1 MSINRFFI
9 IGLKKSR
16 IEKRNLII
24 KFLSLFFIL
33 TFLFSFLFIN
43 EKFNQN
49 NYSINGN
56 LTNTNDIFK
65 KDETLETAGGDIPL
79 VQDPFTINF
88 SNIRDYFNTKFK
100 TNLPFRDNDSNIIS
114 TYFRDEFSK
123 DVYSG
128 DNLFLYKSLEKKYID
143 EFDTLKA
150 YIDLSL
156 TPLWFDGNST
166 HYGFVRTIDGT
177 TGDIENDDRYLID
190 NLMPIFLMLENIDIN
205 NINTINYLG
214 ETPKSIVE
222 KTFTLTNSSQFRDTA
237 NGGFFQFNSSSGK
250 KDTKSNFYSILSNL
264 LIHDFKNELAASVAK
279 GAYDSAHDTIATVID
294 NLWDNTYKG
303 FYNRSDSDWTSGFD
317 DRRKCLDTNALGIIA
332 LVDFWIENES
342 MDGNSLY
349 LKNATSLYKKI
360 STPVGAS
367 GGLWDPIN
375 EAYQFAKNEFWNNID
390 AINNRI
396 DLEANSLMMQAC
408 LKLFEATG
416 NITYYNRAIDLYN
429 TFENKFYDSS
439 VNAYRTSIGPINNNK
454 NFSSNLMLTDAYLK
468 AVELYYST
476 ILDAT
481 FNTSSQVP
489 DFIIDQDV
497 LNLTCDY
504 AFEKTISHSNPLI
517 PFSGTNT
524 TRYNN
529 ITGASITYIFYYP
542 NNTIIDIIPD
552 TIDDNTT
559 TLLYPITE
567 SLPIDNG
574 YSITIYANT
583 TYFGTAVI
591 NKTFNIISGLESH
604 PIQGLDDVDL
614 YQGRTVNITLPV
626 NNTRNDNITLEVSLE
641 GFGIENAT
649 IMVNFTRYILT
660 NVSFNLTIKDDAPPG
675 KRNISFK
682 FKNGSILYLEVVKE
696 IEIVNALTYSNL
708 IYHNKI
714 VAGNYIQISM
724 NLINFFPNATQSF
737 NVSFSGN
744 YINDV
749 KLLAFLAENQMKTVF
764 YNVFSVSIIPEDSI
778 EIEMSISVGETIF
791 YTEILTVEIIP
802 KFEIISLEFSEDVI
816 QGVNPHIIII
826 IQNNLDS
833 SEEFTLIINDEKVST
848 DLDEL
853 SPGENRIEYEIERL
867 YNPYEFGTKTVVI
880 EIEDESEDSI
890 VKKQFEYEVRISAIN
905 IIFFYLF
912 PILIPIAVILFYK
925 NKDIKNKLLRR

>member
-16 IEKRNLII
+16 IGKRNLII

-43 EKFNQN
+43 EQFNQN
-49 NYSINGN
+49 NYSINEN
-56 LTNTNDIFK
+56 LTNTIDIFK
-65 KDETLETAGGDIPL
+65 KDENLESADPVPL

-88 SNIRDYFNTKFK
+88 SYIRAYLNANFK
-100 TNLPFRDNDSNIIS
+100 TNLPFLDNDLNTIS
-114 TYFRDEFSK
+114 TYFRDNFSK

-128 DNLFLYKSLEKKYID
+128 DNLFLYRSLEKKSLEKKDTD

-150 YIDLSL
+150 YVDLAS

-166 HYGFVRTIDGT
+166 HYGFVRTVDGT
-177 TGDIENDDRYLID
+177 TGDVKNDDRYLID
-190 NLMPIFLMLENIDIN
+190 NLMPIFLMLENIDSN
-205 NINTINYLG
+205 NLNTINYLG
-214 ETPKSIVE
+214 ETPKNIVE

-250 KDTKSNFYSILSNL
+250 KDAKSNFYSILSNL
-264 LIHDFKNELAASVAK
+264 LIHDFKDVLDTTSIATD
-279 GAYDSAHDTIATVID
+279 AYDSAHDTIATVID
-294 NLWDNTYKG
+294 NLWDYTYQG
-303 FYNRSDSDWTSGFD
+303 FYNRSDSDWTSVLI

-342 MDGNSLY
+342 MDANSLY
-349 LKNATSLYKKI
+349 LKNATSLYEKM
-360 STPVGAS
+360 SLPGSS
-367 GGLWDPIN
+367 GGLWDASE
-375 EAYQFAKNEFWNNID
+375 EAYQFVKGDTWADLGGIY
-390 AINNRI
+390 NRI

-429 TFENKFYDSS
+429 TFENQFYDSS
-439 VNAYRTSIGPINNNK
+439 DNAYRTSIGTVINNNK
-454 NFSSNLMLTDAYLK
+454 NFTSNLMLTDAYLK
-468 AVELYYST
+468 ASEIYYST
-476 ILDAT
+476 VLDAT

-497 LNLTCDY
+497 LNITCDY
-504 AFEKTISHSNPLI
+504 AFEKTISHSTGSNI
-517 PFSGTNT
+517 

-529 ITGASITYIFYYP
+529 ITGANITYIFYYP
-542 NNTIIDIIPD
+542 NNTIIEIKNEGII
-552 TIDDNTT
+552 DNTT

-567 SLPIDNG
+567 ALPIDDG

-583 TYFGTAVI
+583 TYFGTALT
-591 NKTFNIISGLESH
+591 NKAFNVISGLESH
-604 PIQGLDDVDL
+604 PIQGLEDVDL
-614 YQGRTVNITLPV
+614 HQGRTVNITLPV
-626 NNTRNDNITLEVSLE
+626 NNTRNDNITLDVSLE

-649 IMVNFTRYILT
+649 IMNVNFTRYILT
-660 NVSFNLTIKDDAPPG
+660 NVSFNLTIKDDAAPG
-675 KRNISFK
+675 IRNLSFK

-696 IEIVNALTYSNL
+696 IEIVNALSYSNL
-708 IYHNKI
+708 IYRNKI
-714 VAGNYIQISM
+714 VAGNQIQISM
-724 NLINFFPNATQSF
+724 NLINFYPNANQSF
-737 NVSFSGN
+737 NVSFSGS
-744 YINDV
+744 YINDI
-749 KLLAFLAENQMKTVF
+749 KLLAFLDKNQIKTAF
-764 YNVFSVSIIPEDSI
+764 YNVFSAFFIPEDTI

-802 KFEIISLEFSEDVI
+802 KFEIISMEFSEDVI

-833 SEEFTLIINDEKVST
+833 SEEFTLIIDDEKVST

-853 SPGENRIEYEIERL
+853 SPGENRIEYTIERF

-880 EIEDESEDSI
+880 EIEDASEDII
-890 VKKQFEYEVRISAIN
+890 VKKQFEYEVGISAIN
-905 IIFFYLF
+905 LIFFYLF